1 MFLELLAAL
10 LCVGD
15 ATSPQ
20 KKSQSQKRDSFI
32 WDDACDNCG
41 DYYEDCECHDCDDE
55 ECEENW

>member
-32 WDDACDNCG
+32 WDGACDNCG
-41 DYYEDCECHDCDDE
+41 ETFSKHSEK
-55 ECEENW
+55 NSIKNNF